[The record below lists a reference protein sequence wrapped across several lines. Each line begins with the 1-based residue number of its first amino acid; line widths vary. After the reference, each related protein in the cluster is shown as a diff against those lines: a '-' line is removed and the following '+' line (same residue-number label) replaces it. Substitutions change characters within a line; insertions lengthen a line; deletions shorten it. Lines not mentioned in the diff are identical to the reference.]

1 MKQRC
6 LNDELILKRNDQY
19 EREFKYKKIYDLSK
33 IDEIPFI
40 NPTKKYSLLS
50 SIKKILL
57 CTNKYIDICNKNE
70 LFQYISVSMGIF
82 ILYISIISP
91 FYEIIVLSEQRVN
104 KLGNYNVIN
113 KLWHY
118 WIGQL
123 SEILFRII
131 FNYLRKRKTKKLM
144 LYYAENELNKIRDE
158 FNIAINESNFD
169 VIIKYKKSKYN
180 NDFIDYERNFQYV
193 ICYPNVRYYN
203 WDETI
208 LNEKEKKI
216 IEELKSNIKI
226 YENNFLLKNCF
237 HSVIL
242 LVLYLFIFFFL
253 TNKNL
258 ILYYIFIF
266 IFFSYTKIVSFFL
279 SSKYKQNLIF
289 IEQFMNFKKNIMIN
303 GYLIILNSCVIHIF
317 KLNPIEYY
325 QGKKLEEIYIDFS
338 EKVEKLNNKYSIL
351 SFL

>member
-1 MKQRC
+1 MHQRC
-6 LNDELILKRNDQY
+6 LNDELILKRND
-19 EREFKYKKIYDLSK
+19 ESEKDFKYKKIYDLSK

-40 NPTKKYSLLS
+40 NPANKYSLLF

-57 CTNKYIDICNKNE
+57 CTNKYINICNKNE
-70 LFQYISVSMGIF
+70 LRQYIFVSMGIF
-82 ILYISIISP
+82 MLYISIVSP
-91 FYEIIVLSEQRVN
+91 FYEIIILSEERM
-104 KLGNYNVIN
+104 KKIGNYNVIN
-113 KLWHY
+113 KLWHF
-118 WIGQL
+118 WIGQIF
-123 SEILFRII
+123 EILFRIL

-158 FNIAINESNFD
+158 FNIDIKENNFD
-169 VIIKYKKSKYN
+169 IVIKYKKGKYN
-180 NDFIDYERNFQYV
+180 SDSLDYERDFQYV

-203 WDETI
+203 WDENI
-208 LNEKEKKI
+208 LNEKEKQI
-216 IEELKSNIKI
+216 IQQLKLDIKI
-226 YENNFLLKNCF
+226 YENSFLLKNYF
-237 HSVIL
+237 HSIVL

-279 SSKYKQNLIF
+279 SSKYKEILIYLEKYTNFAKNLI
-289 IEQFMNFKKNIMIN
+289 QD
-303 GYLIILNSCVIHIF
+303 GYLLILNSSVIHIF

-325 QGKKLEEIYIDFS
+325 QGKNIADIYINFS
-338 EKVEKLNNKYSIL
+338 KNVENLNNKFSIL